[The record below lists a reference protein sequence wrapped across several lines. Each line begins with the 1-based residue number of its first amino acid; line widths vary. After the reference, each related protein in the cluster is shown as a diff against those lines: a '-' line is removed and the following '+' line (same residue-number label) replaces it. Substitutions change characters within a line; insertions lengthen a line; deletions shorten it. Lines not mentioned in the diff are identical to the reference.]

1 MAPCSCL
8 CLPDTTISF
17 PTFSTFLSLSIV
29 HVIHHHFC
37 HRFHHHCHPFH
48 LRLACHWHYRTQW
61 VSLTCDAVMRMLL
74 THVVP
79 AKTKRN
85 KRKRAASTSSEES
98 SEDAPEQHVQQDHVA
113 ERTANPLLVDNT
125 PDLRI
130 ADAGPRQ
137 EGTLPAPGM
146 HASLRPS
153 ARSQCSGRLT
163 RVDHMQHRSS
173 RCAN

>member
-17 PTFSTFLSLSIV
+17 LTFSTFLSLSIV

-37 HRFHHHCHPFH
+37 HRFHRHCHPFH
-48 LRLACHWHYRTQW
+48 LRLACHPHRRTQW
-61 VSLTCDAVMRMLL
+61 VSLAGAAVIRMLL

-79 AKTKRN
+79 AKTKRS

-98 SEDAPEQHVQQDHVA
+98 TEDTPEQQVQQEHVA
-113 ERTANPLLVDNT
+113 EQTVDPLLADNT
-125 PDLRI
+125 PDLRF

-137 EGTLPAPGM
+137 ESTLPAPGM
-146 HASLRPS
+146 HASFRPP
-153 ARSQCSGRLT
+153 AR
-163 RVDHMQHRSS
+163 
-173 RCAN
+173 